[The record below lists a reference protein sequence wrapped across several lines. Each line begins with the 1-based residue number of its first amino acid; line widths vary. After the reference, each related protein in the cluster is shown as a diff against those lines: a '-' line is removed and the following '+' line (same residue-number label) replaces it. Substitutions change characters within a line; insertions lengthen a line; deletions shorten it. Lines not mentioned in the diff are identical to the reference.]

1 LIDALDCM
9 LDPDLFA
16 HAYAGPSWMGARA
29 IVKVA
34 EGRHREL
41 DAEEA
46 AIVREF
52 TNREVLPDQAVS
64 ELVIAAGRGS
74 GKSSI
79 AALFSCARALRTY
92 PRAPGERI
100 KAFAISPTIQQSHA
114 LHDRCLGLL
123 ESSRIA
129 RQMVEGTT
137 ANVISMTTGVDIETR
152 TGNFRHIRGS
162 GVCCAVVDE
171 AAFLPTDKS
180 ASPDKELLRALRP
193 ALARVPGSMLV
204 LISTVYATRGELY
217 WYLKEGFGKDP
228 EVQAA

>member
-1 LIDALDCM
+1 MTDSE
-9 LDPDLFA
+9 LFA
-16 HAYAGPSWMGARA
+16 HAYAGDSWKAARA
-29 IVKVA
+29 IVATA
-34 EGRHREL
+34 EGRYAEL
-41 DAEEA
+41 QEAEAE
-46 AIVREF
+46 IVREF
-52 TNREVLPDQAVS
+52 TQRSVFPNQPVS

-74 GKSSI
+74 GKTST
-79 AALFSCARALRTY
+79 AALFTCARSLREY

-100 KAFAISPTIQQSHA
+100 KAFAISPTLAQSNA

-123 ESSRIA
+123 ESSPIA
-129 RQMVEGTT
+129 SRMIESTT
-137 ANVISMTTGVDIETR
+137 SSTIDLSTGVTIETR
-152 TGNFRHIRGS
+152 TGNYRHIRGS

-180 ASPDKELLRALRP
+180 ANPDKELLRALRP
-193 ALARVPGSMLV
+193 ALARVPGSLLV